1 MIRSHFA
8 GGVSEQGDLRN
19 GSSLLFYY
27 FFQRMVWVRRVHVDQ
42 NEDATNTY
50 SGFVQ
55 KYIIEIYCSSELFT

>member
-8 GGVSEQGDLRN
+8 EGVSEQGDMRN
-19 GSSLLFYY
+19 CS
-27 FFQRMVWVRRVHVDQ
+27 FQRMVCVRRVHVDQ
-42 NEDATNTY
+42 NEDATNIY